1 MTPPLHPDLPTGK
14 VPWSSKNITWPGTR
28 FLLTGNRKTDLE
40 YHVASIVDSVER
52 SLFTTQPTW
61 CSFKG
66 VTCGSIPGTSS
77 YASVVSINLFYQR
90 LVGSLPASISNFQSL
105 TSFDVRFN
113 SLSGPI
119 PTAIGD
125 WGVGLKFLGL
135 ESNRFSGTIPSNL
148 YALKSLVGLN
158 LGSNSLVGT
167 IPSALGN
174 WASLTTLYLGGNF
187 LTGTIPPSISTLT
200 ALRGL
205 YLHSNKLQGAIP
217 QSISALTRLQYIYMN
232 SNSLSG
238 SIPTAMVT
246 LRSLEDIT
254 LSTNNLS
261 GTIPSEISK
270 LTKLN
275 NLDLN
280 TNYLTM
286 GAYASLP
293 PSIFATA
300 TLNGY
305 LSVSNNCVEF
315 TSPINSE
322 QSTTATRCRV
332 SILPTEGTQ
341 YILSNL
347 LLFSVRHLIF
357 FLAYYQTVIIST
369 NQETYSSTELS
380 SLRTNST
387 AYIQSNITHFSTN
400 IAAYS
405 SYQTAQL
412 CSYSQASAH

>member
-1 MTPPLHPDLPTGK
+1 MTPPHHPDLPTGK
-14 VPWSSKNITWPGTR
+14 VPWSSKNITWLGTR

-40 YHVASIVDSVER
+40 NHVASIVDSVER

-90 LVGSLPASISNFQSL
+90 LIGSLPASIGNFQSL

-113 SLSGPI
+113 SITGPI

-187 LTGTIPPSISTLT
+187 LTGTIPSSVSTLT
-200 ALRGL
+200 VLRGL
-205 YLHSNKLQGAIP
+205 YLHSNNLKGSIP
-217 QSISALTRLQYIYMN
+217 ESISALSLLQYIYLN
-232 SNSLSG
+232 SNSFSG
-238 SIPTAMVT
+238 SIPTTIVT
-246 LRSLEDIT
+246 LRALEDIT

-261 GTIPSEISK
+261 GTIPSGMSK

-280 TNYLTM
+280 TNYLTV
-286 GAYASLP
+286 GGFTSLP
-293 PSIFATA
+293 PSTFAAA

-315 TSPINSE
+315 ISPSHPE

-332 SILPTEGTQ
+332 SNLPTIGKRHISSQ
-341 YILSNL
+341 SYPL
-347 LLFSVRHLIF
+347 L
-357 FLAYYQTVIIST
+357 
-369 NQETYSSTELS
+369 ND
-380 SLRTNST
+380 
-387 AYIQSNITHFSTN
+387 
-400 IAAYS
+400 
-405 SYQTAQL
+405 
-412 CSYSQASAH
+412 